1 MKNIDLRNK
10 LKLNKVNSR
19 LQNVMSE
26 WKLAVPLI
34 ISLVGLFIGTLIIK
48 GEESVYSKA
57 GYYIEN
63 YILNEY
69 SQTFYIRF
77 IIHLLIPTTFAFIMF
92 FLGLSVY
99 GGLIVSII
107 PFIFNLFSGIITY
120 YMFSEYTLKGLAYCV
135 IMLFPYL
142 TLSLYALI
150 VISGECITM
159 SQYILCNLS
168 IKRIKAPDYSI
179 KKYYSNTVKSYSY
192 ILIGALIKTL
202 IEGLFVGLFS
212 F

>member
-1 MKNIDLRNK
+1 M
-10 LKLNKVNSR
+10 VNSG
-19 LQNVMSE
+19 LHNVMSE
-26 WKLAVPLI
+26 WRIAVPLI
-34 ISLVGLFIGTLIIK
+34 IALIGLFVGTFVIK

-63 YILNEY
+63 YLLNDY
-69 SQTFYIRF
+69 NYTFYLRL
-77 IIHLLIPTTFAFIMF
+77 IIHLLIPTAFAFVMF

-99 GGLIVSII
+99 GGLIVSLL
-107 PFIFNLFSGIITY
+107 PFTFTLFCGIITY

-142 TLSLYALI
+142 TLSLYALVI
-150 VISGECITM
+150 ISGECITM
-159 SQYILCNLS
+159 SQYLLCILS
-168 IKRIKAPDYSI
+168 VKRIKAPDYSI
-179 KKYYSNTVKSYSY
+179 KNYYLNTSKSYII
-192 ILIGALIKTL
+192 ILIAALIKTL